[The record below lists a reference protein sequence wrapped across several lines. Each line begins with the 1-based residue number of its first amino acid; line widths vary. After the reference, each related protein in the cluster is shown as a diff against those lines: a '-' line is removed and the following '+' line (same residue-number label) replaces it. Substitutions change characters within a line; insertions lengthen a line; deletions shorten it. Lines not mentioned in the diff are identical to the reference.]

1 MRLRSILTTISL
13 VMVAL
18 VAPGA
23 SPAQAADCS
32 GSLIEHI
39 AIKTYGHLDVYYDS
53 ATKRNCVKTVSSSS
67 TWGVSKPM
75 AVYLVVCEETKPSSS
90 CRQRAMDYDDG
101 QYQYYAGPR
110 SLPAGG
116 RCIYAFGRI
125 YSWEVSTSPIT
136 SHCG

>member
-1 MRLRSILTTISL
+1 MVTTISL

-39 AIKTYGHLDVYYDS
+39 PIKTYGHLDVYYDS
-53 ATKRNCVKTVSSSS
+53 ATKRNCAKTVSSSS
-67 TWGVSKPM
+67 TWGASKFM
-75 AVYLVVCEETKPSSS
+75 AVYLIVCEETSPASS
-90 CRQRAMDYDDG
+90 CKQRAMDYDDG
-101 QYQYYAGPR
+101 QYKYYAGPR

-116 RCIYAFGRI
+116 RCIFAIGKI
-125 YSWEVSTSPIT
+125 YSTQASTSPT
-136 SHCG
+136 ASHCG